1 MDVIHRL
8 QLNTTVIKKENSSQ
22 ASKGIKHDIKKT
34 SCKIDDDRGMER
46 GTIFTPL
53 ASNFVWTGSSQG
65 AQAAAAYGHTYE
77 NYLAAQVRVG
87 LFFAGLPPLVVV
99 GSQSIFGHP

>member
-34 SCKIDDDRGMER
+34 SCKIDDDREAGDGKR
-46 GTIFTPL
+46 GRRYLPPL
-53 ASNFVWTGSSQG
+53 HVLQTLFG
-65 AQAAAAYGHTYE
+65 QAAAASYADTYE
-77 NYLAAQVRVG
+77 NYLAPAQK
-87 LFFAGLPPLVVV
+87 
-99 GSQSIFGHP
+99 